1 LVLHGCAQAERESCF
16 FQMWYTLTACA
27 VLGLLVW
34 IGRIQAR
41 RQPYA
46 IPAMDLLPPLRP
58 EGQGTTI
65 KLRPA
70 PGAPN
75 TDPPTDRHESVR
87 GSAVITRRV
96 GRRRSTTSG

>member
-1 LVLHGCAQAERESCF
+1 
-16 FQMWYTLTACA
+16 MWYALAACA

-34 IGRIQAR
+34 IGRIQSR

-46 IPAMDLLPPLRP
+46 IPAIDLLPPLP
-58 EGQGTTI
+58 PADEVVTI
-65 KLRPA
+65 PLRPV